1 MLEQVYEGTWEDLA
15 AHADEFEGKHL
26 RLTVVEDTP
35 RQNYQ
40 MLEVMR
46 RIAERDKDR
55 PLTSPEPN
63 YAMLEVLRQTEE
75 LQQGM
80 RFTDGSDTQRLLREA
95 RAGGMY
101 GDEPTEA
108 K

>member
-1 MLEQVYEGTWEDLA
+1 MLEPVYEGTWEDLA
-15 AHADEFEGKHL
+15 AHADEFEGKQL
-26 RLTVVEDTP
+26 RLTVVDETP
-35 RQNYQ
+35 
-40 MLEVMR
+40 L
-46 RIAERDKDR
+46 A
-55 PLTSPEPN
+55 PPPN

-75 LQQGM
+75 LQRGL

-108 K
+108 R